1 MCPAWGRPFWLRGI
15 GILGIIFHALPLLIG
30 VPRSAETEQV
40 AELAGAGVVG
50 SLLSQG
56 CAKFID
62 ISERHKSDA
71 ENRIVSL
78 NTHARV
84 CAWAVRY
91 TRSAAALLGHSSWR
105 RTRRPA
111 YKPPPWR
118 DGAAVNLF
126 PHCTMLS

>member
-1 MCPAWGRPFWLRGI
+1 MTLEEQVQPAKATPRHRAI
-15 GILGIIFHALPLLIG
+15 SKSQNALPLLIG

-56 CAKFID
+56 CAKPIG

-84 CAWAVRY
+84 CAWALMKNGER
-91 TRSAAALLGHSSWR
+91 
-105 RTRRPA
+105 
-111 YKPPPWR
+111 
-118 DGAAVNLF
+118 
-126 PHCTMLS
+126 

>member
-1 MCPAWGRPFWLRGI
+1 MALDRLENSLLLDTPRVVFLAKATPRPRAI
-15 GILGIIFHALPLLIG
+15 SKSQNALPLLIG

-56 CAKFID
+56 CAKFFD

-78 NTHARV
+78 NTRARV
-84 CAWAVRY
+84 CAWALNGER
-91 TRSAAALLGHSSWR
+91 
-105 RTRRPA
+105 
-111 YKPPPWR
+111 
-118 DGAAVNLF
+118 
-126 PHCTMLS
+126 